1 MLKNPIL
8 LQDVDATMPFFVLL
22 RPKFLLMKFQ
32 VSQIAEL
39 LSAEIVGDPN
49 GVITTVCKIEE
60 GVPGGLTFL
69 SNPKY
74 TSYIYETKATA
85 AIVNKDFVAEH
96 PVPCTLI
103 KVDNSYLAFAKLLN
117 FYQETVMMNAKV
129 GVSEKACVA
138 KSAQIGEKVYVG
150 EFASIGENVVIGN
163 GARIYPHVCLGDNVK
178 IGDRTVLNSGVKIY
192 SDCVVGNDCIVH
204 AGAVIGADGFGF
216 AAQDGSYLKIPQ
228 IGNVV
233 IGNNVEIGA
242 NTCIDRATMGS
253 TVIEDNVKIDN
264 LVQIAHNVTVGEGT
278 GMAAQ
283 VGIAGSAKVG
293 KHCILAGQV
302 GVAGHITVEDEV
314 VVGAQAG
321 VSHSVTKGMY
331 LGSPAIPLSEERK
344 LIVYRRKLPEIYKQ
358 VKDLQKNKE

>member
-1 MLKNPIL
+1 
-8 LQDVDATMPFFVLL
+8 
-22 RPKFLLMKFQ
+22 MKYL

-49 GVITTVCKIEE
+49 TVITTICKIEE

-74 TSYIYETKATA
+74 TQYIYTTRAAA
-85 AIVNKDFVAEH
+85 AIVNKSFVPEQD
-96 PVPCTLI
+96 VPCTLI

-117 FYQETVMMNAKV
+117 FYQENKPRKV
-129 GVSEKACVA
+129 GISDKACIA
-138 KSAQIGEKVYVG
+138 PSATIGENVYIG
-150 EFASIGENVVIGN
+150 EFASIGEHAVVGN
-163 GARIYPHVCLGDNVK
+163 GASIYPQTVIGDNVRV
-178 IGDRTVLNSGVKIY
+178 GDRTTLYAGVKVY
-192 SDCVVGNDCIVH
+192 ADCVIGNDCILH

-216 AAQDGSYLKIPQ
+216 APQDGQYLKIPQ

-253 TVIEDNVKIDN
+253 TCIGDNAKIDN
-264 LVQIAHNVTVGEGT
+264 LVQIAHNVTIGEGT

-293 KHCILAGQV
+293 RHCILAGQV
-302 GVAGHITVEDEV
+302 GVAGHITVDDGTV
-314 VVGAQAG
+314 IGAQSG
-321 VSHSVTKGMY
+321 VTHSLKQGTY
-331 LGSPAIPLSEERK
+331 LGSPALPLQEEKR
-344 LIVYRRKLPEIYKQ
+344 LIIYRRKLPTLFSD
-358 VKDLQKNKE
+358 VKEWMNGNE

>member
-1 MLKNPIL
+1 MAECPAVGL
-8 LQDVDATMPFFVLL
+8 FVLNFVSL
-22 RPKFLLMKFQ
+22 PPNLKHMKFT

-39 LSAEIVGDPN
+39 LSAEVVGNPE
-49 GVITTVCKIEE
+49 GLITTICKIEE

-74 TSYIYETKATA
+74 THYIYDTKATA
-85 AIVNKDFVAEH
+85 AIVNRDFVPEH
-96 PVPCTLI
+96 EVPCTLI
-103 KVDNSYLAFAKLLN
+103 RVENSYLAFAKLLN
-117 FYQETVMMNAKV
+117 FYQEMVMQNAKV
-129 GVSEKACVA
+129 GISDKACVA
-138 KSAQIGEKVYVG
+138 PSAK
-150 EFASIGENVVIGN
+150 IGENVYIGEFVSVGENVVLGN
-163 GARIYPHVCLGDNVK
+163 GVRLYPHVCLGDNVRV
-178 IGDRTVLNSGVKIY
+178 GDRTTLNSGVKVYAECVIG
-192 SDCVVGNDCIVH
+192 SDCILH

-216 AAQDGSYLKIPQ
+216 AAQDGQYLKIPQ

-253 TVIEDNVKIDN
+253 TKIEDNVKIDN

-293 KHCILAGQV
+293 KHCILAGQA
-302 GVAGHITVEDEV
+302 GVAGHITVDDGT

-321 VSHSVTKGMY
+321 VSHSLKKGMY
-331 LGSPAIPLSEERK
+331 LGNPAIPLGEERR
-344 LIVYRRKLPEIYKQ
+344 LIVYRRKLPELFKEVQ
-358 VKDLQKNKE
+358 NLKTQDKDQ

>member
-1 MLKNPIL
+1 
-8 LQDVDATMPFFVLL
+8 
-22 RPKFLLMKFQ
+22 MKYL

-49 GVITTVCKIEE
+49 TVITTICKIEE

-74 TSYIYETKATA
+74 TQYIYTTRAAA
-85 AIVNKDFVAEH
+85 AIVNKSFVPEQD
-96 PVPCTLI
+96 VPCTLI

-117 FYQETVMMNAKV
+117 FYQENKPRKV
-129 GVSEKACVA
+129 GVSDKACIA
-138 KSAQIGEKVYVG
+138 PSATIGENVYIG
-150 EFASIGENVVIGN
+150 EFASIGEHAVVGN
-163 GARIYPHVCLGDNVK
+163 GASIYPQTVVGDNVRV
-178 IGDRTVLNSGVKIY
+178 GERTTLYAGVKVY
-192 SDCVVGNDCIVH
+192 ADCVIGNDCILH

-216 AAQDGSYLKIPQ
+216 APQDGQYLKIPQ

-253 TVIEDNVKIDN
+253 TCIGDNVKIDN
-264 LVQIAHNVTVGEGT
+264 LVQIAHNVTIGEGT

-293 KHCILAGQV
+293 RRCILAGQV
-302 GVAGHITVEDEV
+302 GVAGHITVDDGT
-314 VVGAQAG
+314 VVGAQSG
-321 VSHSVTKGMY
+321 VTHSLKQGTY
-331 LGSPAIPLSEERK
+331 LGSPALPLQEEKR
-344 LIVYRRKLPEIYKQ
+344 LIIYRRKLPTLFSD
-358 VKDLQKNKE
+358 VKEWMNGDE

>member
-1 MLKNPIL
+1 
-8 LQDVDATMPFFVLL
+8 
-22 RPKFLLMKFQ
+22 MKYL

-49 GVITTVCKIEE
+49 TVITTICKIEE

-74 TSYIYETKATA
+74 TQYIYTTRAAA
-85 AIVNKDFVAEH
+85 AIVNKSFVPEQD
-96 PVPCTLI
+96 VPCTLI

-117 FYQETVMMNAKV
+117 FYQENKPRKV
-129 GVSEKACVA
+129 GISDKACIA
-138 KSAQIGEKVYVG
+138 PSATIGKNVYIG
-150 EFASIGENVVIGN
+150 EFASIGEHAVVGN
-163 GARIYPHVCLGDNVK
+163 GASIYPQTVVGDNVRV
-178 IGDRTVLNSGVKIY
+178 GERTTLYAGVKVY
-192 SDCVVGNDCIVH
+192 ADCVIGNDCILH

-216 AAQDGSYLKIPQ
+216 APQDGQYLKIPQ

-253 TVIEDNVKIDN
+253 TCIGDNVKIDN
-264 LVQIAHNVTVGEGT
+264 LVQIAHNVTIGEGT

-293 KHCILAGQV
+293 RRCILAGQV
-302 GVAGHITVEDEV
+302 GVAGHITVDDGTV
-314 VVGAQAG
+314 IGAQSG
-321 VSHSVTKGMY
+321 VTHSLKQGTY
-331 LGSPAIPLSEERK
+331 LGSPALPLQEEKR
-344 LIVYRRKLPEIYKQ
+344 LIIYRRKLPTLFSD
-358 VKDLQKNKE
+358 VKEWMNGDE

>member
-1 MLKNPIL
+1 
-8 LQDVDATMPFFVLL
+8 
-22 RPKFLLMKFQ
+22 MKYL

-49 GVITTVCKIEE
+49 TVITTICKIEE

-74 TSYIYETKATA
+74 TQYIYTTRAAA
-85 AIVNKDFVAEH
+85 AIVNKSFVPEQD
-96 PVPCTLI
+96 VPCTLI

-117 FYQETVMMNAKV
+117 FYQENKPRKV
-129 GVSEKACVA
+129 GISDKACIA
-138 KSAQIGEKVYVG
+138 PSATIGENVYIG
-150 EFASIGENVVIGN
+150 EFASIGEHAVVGN
-163 GARIYPHVCLGDNVK
+163 GASIYPQTVVGDNVRV
-178 IGDRTVLNSGVKIY
+178 GERTTLYAGVKVY
-192 SDCVVGNDCIVH
+192 ADCVIGNDCILH

-216 AAQDGSYLKIPQ
+216 APQDGQYLKIPQ

-253 TVIEDNVKIDN
+253 TCIGDNAKIDN
-264 LVQIAHNVTVGEGT
+264 LVQIAHNVTIGEGT

-293 KHCILAGQV
+293 RRCILAGQV
-302 GVAGHITVEDEV
+302 GVAGHITVDDGTV
-314 VVGAQAG
+314 IGAQSG
-321 VSHSVTKGMY
+321 VTHSLKQGTY
-331 LGSPAIPLSEERK
+331 LGSPALPLQEEKR
-344 LIVYRRKLPEIYKQ
+344 LIIYRRKLPTLFSD
-358 VKDLQKNKE
+358 VKEWMNGDE

>member
-1 MLKNPIL
+1 
-8 LQDVDATMPFFVLL
+8 
-22 RPKFLLMKFQ
+22 MKYL

-49 GVITTVCKIEE
+49 TVITTICKIEE

-74 TSYIYETKATA
+74 TQYIYTTRAAA
-85 AIVNKDFVAEH
+85 AIVNKSFVPEQD
-96 PVPCTLI
+96 VPCTLI

-117 FYQETVMMNAKV
+117 FYQENKPRKV
-129 GVSEKACVA
+129 GISDKACIA
-138 KSAQIGEKVYVG
+138 PSATIGENVYIG
-150 EFASIGENVVIGN
+150 EFASIGEHAVVGN
-163 GARIYPHVCLGDNVK
+163 GASIYPQTVVGDNVRV
-178 IGDRTVLNSGVKIY
+178 GERTTLYAGVKVY
-192 SDCVVGNDCIVH
+192 ADCVIGNDCILH

-216 AAQDGSYLKIPQ
+216 APQDGQYLKIPQ

-253 TVIEDNVKIDN
+253 TCIGDNVKIDN
-264 LVQIAHNVTVGEGT
+264 LVQIAHNVTIGEGT

-293 KHCILAGQV
+293 RRCILAGQV
-302 GVAGHITVEDEV
+302 GVAGHITVDDGT
-314 VVGAQAG
+314 VVGAQSG
-321 VSHSVTKGMY
+321 VTHSLKQGTY
-331 LGSPAIPLSEERK
+331 LGSPALPLQEEKR
-344 LIVYRRKLPEIYKQ
+344 LIIYRRKLPTLFLD
-358 VKDLQKNKE
+358 VKEWMNGDE

>member
-1 MLKNPIL
+1 
-8 LQDVDATMPFFVLL
+8 MP
-22 RPKFLLMKFQ
+22 PKFKSMKFL

-39 LSAEIVGDPN
+39 LAAEVVGDPQ

-60 GVPGGLTFL
+60 GEPGGLTFL

-85 AIVNKDFVAEH
+85 AIVNKDFVPEQE
-96 PVPCTLI
+96 VPCTLI
-103 KVDNSYLAFAKLLN
+103 KVENSYLAFAKLLN
-117 FYQETVMMNAKV
+117 FYQETMMQNQKV
-129 GVSEKACVA
+129 GISDKVCIAPSA
-138 KSAQIGEKVYVG
+138 KIGENVYIA
-150 EFASIGENVVIGN
+150 EFVSIGENVVVGN
-163 GARIYPHVCLGDNVK
+163 GARIYPQVCLGDNVK
-178 IGDRTVLNSGVKIY
+178 VGDRTTLNSGVKVYAGCEIG
-192 SDCVVGNDCIVH
+192 SDCILH

-216 AAQDGSYLKIPQ
+216 AAQDGQYMKIPQ

-253 TVIEDNVKIDN
+253 TKIEDNVKIDN
-264 LVQIAHNVTVGEGT
+264 LVQIAHNVVVGEGT

-293 KHCILAGQV
+293 KHCILAGQA
-302 GVAGHITVEDEV
+302 GVAGHITIDDGV

-321 VSHSVTKGMY
+321 VSHSLKPGMY
-331 LGSPAIPLSEERK
+331 LGNPAVPLNEERK
-344 LIVYRRKLPEIYKQ
+344 LIVYRRKLPELYQ
-358 VKDLQKNKE
+358 DVKNLKKNQD

>member
-1 MLKNPIL
+1 
-8 LQDVDATMPFFVLL
+8 
-22 RPKFLLMKFQ
+22 MKYL

-49 GVITTVCKIEE
+49 TVITTICKIEE

-74 TSYIYETKATA
+74 TQYIYTTRAAA
-85 AIVNKDFVAEH
+85 AIVNKSFVPEQD
-96 PVPCTLI
+96 VPCTLI

-117 FYQETVMMNAKV
+117 FYQENKPRKV
-129 GVSEKACVA
+129 GISDKACIA
-138 KSAQIGEKVYVG
+138 PSATIGENVYIG
-150 EFASIGENVVIGN
+150 EFASIGEHAVVGN
-163 GARIYPHVCLGDNVK
+163 GASIYPQTVIGDNVRV
-178 IGDRTVLNSGVKIY
+178 GDRTTLYAGVKVY
-192 SDCVVGNDCIVH
+192 ADCVIGNDCILH

-216 AAQDGSYLKIPQ
+216 APQDGQYLKIPQ

-253 TVIEDNVKIDN
+253 TCIGDNAKIDN
-264 LVQIAHNVTVGEGT
+264 LVQIAHNVTIGEGT

-293 KHCILAGQV
+293 RHCILAGQV
-302 GVAGHITVEDEV
+302 GVAGHITVDDGTV
-314 VVGAQAG
+314 IGAQSG
-321 VSHSVTKGMY
+321 VTHSLKQGTY
-331 LGSPAIPLSEERK
+331 LGSPALPLQEEKR
-344 LIVYRRKLPEIYKQ
+344 LIIYRRKLPTLFSD
-358 VKDLQKNKE
+358 VKERMKGNE